1 MGGFGYISSL
11 FQTMSGHTGPEFRAG
26 WPGVDVMIKIF
37 SDSWQFSA
45 NKLAFLSNCYD
56 QIFE

>member
-26 WPGVDVMIKIF
+26 WPGVDVMITIF
-37 SDSWQFSA
+37 SDSW
-45 NKLAFLSNCYD
+45 
-56 QIFE
+56 